1 MSTPAAPARSWG
13 FTLVAIG
20 GILWGTGGLAATFA
34 AAHTALSWPA
44 LSATRLAGGG
54 LLMLAVVAA
63 TGELR
68 RVPRTSGAVRHIVLT
83 AVLSAIYQGAYFQSI
98 ALVGVAVS
106 TVISLGAAPV
116 AVALATAIR
125 GRRMPGWAV
134 IAALAAAVLGLIL
147 VSGAP
152 TQASDVS
159 GTVLGVLLALIAG
172 LSFAGTTIVNRRAVP
187 GLAPGALIATSFTL
201 AGALIAIWGLFA
213 GFDLASTDAAGWGWI
228 AFLAIVPTA
237 LAYLA
242 FFGGLQRGV
251 PSTTAAILSLIEPV
265 TATLLAVAI
274 LHEPLTPAESLGLVL
289 LLLAVV
295 LSHIG
300 QQFLPQG
307 AVSKQAENVNEARRR
322 SGRRSAGA
330 EGGPGG
336 GNGTSPPA

>member
-1 MSTPAAPARSWG
+1 MFRPVAPRYSRHIAMTAPAAPVRSWG
-13 FTLVAIG
+13 FALVAIG
-20 GILWGTGGLAATFA
+20 GVLWGTGGLAATFA
-34 AAHTALSWPA
+34 SEHTALSWPA
-44 LSATRLAGGG
+44 LSAVRLVGGG
-54 LLMLAVVAA
+54 VLMLVVIAA

-68 RVPRTSGAVRHIVLT
+68 RIPRTPEAVRHIVLT

-125 GRRMPGWAV
+125 SRRMPGWAV
-134 IAALAAAVLGLIL
+134 LAALIAAVAGLIL
-147 VSGAP
+147 VSGSPA
-152 TQASDVS
+152 QASDA
-159 GTVLGVLLALIAG
+159 GRTVLGVLLALTAG
-172 LSFAGTTIVNRRAVP
+172 LSFAGTTVVNRRAVP
-187 GLAPGALIATSFTL
+187 GLAAAALIATSFTL
-201 AGALIAIWGLFA
+201 AGLLVAIWGLFA

-228 AFLAIVPTA
+228 AFLAVVPTA

-242 FFGGLQRGV
+242 FFGGLHRGV

-274 LHEPLTPAESLGLVL
+274 LHEPLTPAESLGLAL

-300 QQFLPQG
+300 QHFLPQG

-322 SGRRSAGA
+322 
-330 EGGPGG
+330 
-336 GNGTSPPA
+336 